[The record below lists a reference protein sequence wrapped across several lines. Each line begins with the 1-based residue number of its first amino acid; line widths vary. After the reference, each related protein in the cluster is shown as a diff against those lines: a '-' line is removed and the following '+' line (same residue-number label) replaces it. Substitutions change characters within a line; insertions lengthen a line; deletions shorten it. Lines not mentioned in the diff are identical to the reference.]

1 MVRKI
6 TNSKLKKF
14 TSIDEK
20 IAALLKEKENQRKDL
35 ALTIGTYFL
44 ENFDMNDFEDVQEI
58 YDILD
63 QAVELSDNNIS
74 KKISK
79 EETIDEEDTISI
91 EKSDVN
97 ER

>member
-20 IAALLKEKENQRKDL
+20 IAALLKEKENQRNDL

-74 KKISK
+74 KKFPK
-79 EETIDEEDTISI
+79 EETIDEEKTISI